1 MSSTSVIENPILDN
15 PAHASAAPAAAP
27 APPSG
32 PLAGAPGIVGIPM
45 AVAGAF
51 GLGLVNTGFIP
62 ASAAAAALPTVI
74 AASAVGL
81 LLTTVW
87 ACALGQ
93 NTSAG
98 IFVLFFGFFATYGA
112 LSLGLINGWYGI
124 PADQMVNAQA
134 LWLTCWLFIFVMLT
148 FVTLRLPLELHPHA
162 RFRRHRPR
170 PAPHGHPAGQYGHD
184 QPRRLVY
191 VRVRC
196 SGRLPLRRRHV
207 EPNRWTRAA
216 PRAPA
221 RPLSSSVS
229 VHETSQRSR
238 PPVTRP
244 LWAGRG
250 SSC

>member
-81 LLTTVW
+81 LLTTIW

-148 FVTLRLPLELHPHA
+148 FVTLRLPWSSTLM
-162 RFRRHRPR
+162 
-170 PAPHGHPAGQYGHD
+170 
-184 QPRRLVY
+184 LVFVDIALVLLLMGTLQGNTGMTNLGGWFTFAFVAVAVYLY
-191 VRVRC
+191 VDVM
-196 SGRLPLRRRHV
+196 
-207 EPNRWTRAA
+207 W
-216 PRAPA
+216 
-221 RPLSSSVS
+221 
-229 VHETSQRSR
+229 SQ
-238 PPVTRP
+238 TG
-244 LWAGRG
+244 GRG
-250 SSC
+250 LPQGRALVR

>member
-1 MSSTSVIENPILDN
+1 MSSTPVIENPILDN

-62 ASAAAAALPTVI
+62 ASASAAALPTVI
-74 AASAVGL
+74 AASAIGL

-148 FVTLRLPLELHPHA
+148 FVTLRLPWSSTLM
-162 RFRRHRPR
+162 
-170 PAPHGHPAGQYGHD
+170 
-184 QPRRLVY
+184 LVFVDIALVLLLMGTLQGNTGMTNLGGWFTFAFVAVAVYLY
-191 VRVRC
+191 VDVMW
-196 SGRLPLRRRHV
+196 SQTGGRGLPQG
-207 EPNRWTRAA
+207 
-216 PRAPA
+216 
-221 RPLSSSVS
+221 RPLV
-229 VHETSQRSR
+229 R
-238 PPVTRP
+238 
-244 LWAGRG
+244 
-250 SSC
+250 